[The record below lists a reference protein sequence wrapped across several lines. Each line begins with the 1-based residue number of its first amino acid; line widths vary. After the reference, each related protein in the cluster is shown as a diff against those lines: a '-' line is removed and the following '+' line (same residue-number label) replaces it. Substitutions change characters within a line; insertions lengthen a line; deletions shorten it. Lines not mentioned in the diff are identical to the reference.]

1 MSVIEAGRSYRI
13 KNVHS
18 GYYLNVKSNSTETAA
33 RLEQW
38 PMEDGGAKHDAK
50 VWHVF
55 PLDHGAYVFAN
66 KNSGFIM
73 KIVNNS
79 TQQTE
84 PVEQY
89 RTLQSPDAHPSQ
101 TWLLEHVSGD
111 TYRVRNQKSNHLM
124 NIYGYSTKKGE
135 WVEQHKDT
143 DSSSGSRSQQWVF
156 EVEDEFERVLNLPTF
171 EDEGI
176 GDIHRMT
183 DYDPT
188 PSTTT
193 DPVEVANFAYPF
205 PFIAD
210 ASYNRPRQG
219 RENPY
224 YILRRYGYWKRVY
237 YYQHGGASEYVEEK
251 KVGVGL
257 TSRNSTQVEET
268 TSTSVSSEASFGFK
282 GFGSSISTTFAHQM
296 KVTTTSE
303 DIEESWAEKTIRR
316 TYGPGI
322 KVAEAIWYRE
332 DRYVLERLDGTT
344 VIEWTVCDENTAISD
359 AWPQQG
365 AEELEQYRSRLS

>member
-13 KNVHS
+13 KNVNS
-18 GYYLNVKSNSTETAA
+18 GYYLNVKSNSTETGA

-55 PLDHGAYVFAN
+55 PLDYGAYLFAN

-73 KIVNNS
+73 KIVDNS
-79 TQQTE
+79 TEQTE

-89 RTLQSPDAHPSQ
+89 RKLQSPSTAPSQ
-101 TWLLEHVSGD
+101 TWLLEHVSDD

-124 NIYGYSTKKGE
+124 NIYGYSKEKGE

-143 DSSSGSRSQQWVF
+143 NNPSGAKSQQWVF

-171 EDEGI
+171 EDVGI

-183 DYDPT
+183 DFAPT
-188 PSTTT
+188 DSDTT
-193 DPVEVANFAYPF
+193 DPVEIANFAYPF
-205 PFIAD
+205 PFITD
-210 ASYNRPRQG
+210 QSYNRQRQG

-237 YYQHGGASEYVEEK
+237 YYEHGGASQHEK
-251 KVGVGL
+251 KETTYVGL
-257 TSRNSTQVEET
+257 SSRNSTEVEET

-303 DIEESWAEKTIRR
+303 DITESWVEKTITR

-322 KVAEAIWYRE
+322 RVAEAIWYRE
-332 DRYVLERLDGTT
+332 DKYVLERLDGTT
-344 VIEWTVCDENTAISD
+344 VMEWTVCDDKVAISD
-359 AWPQQG
+359 AWPEQA
-365 AEELEQYRSRLS
+365 AEELEQYRSRLT